1 MASLTQ
7 NGNESMN
14 SILLSKTIISWYQ
27 LLQYS
32 YALPDTVPRINV
44 NFRTQLNQWKVSRGI
59 KKINNLS
66 LKIQKTTLNVLQ

>member
-14 SILLSKTIISWYQ
+14 SIILSKTIISWYQ

-32 YALPDTVPRINV
+32 YVLPDTVPRINV

-59 KKINNLS
+59 TKINYLS